1 MQYRRRLQNALR
13 EFGSQLAAAGQGPLA
28 LYEEIARGGTMDGGV
43 PFSAF
48 LHAAKARLPQGL
60 DEADIAVMLGVSK
73 RGSLLDVGLSR
84 ADFVRAFGKGSVP
97 WNGPNFHA
105 PSSAE
110 GWSSLAVR
118 SRLVRRPESLALF
131 LKTVQ
136 LAAPGNTADAHLG
149 VTSMEEVQLYC
160 YQQGTAT
167 LKYPPLELVSQAV
180 SALLKDNE
188 KADRP
193 HEPSPDGFLPTHL
206 LMEAVRAQK
215 TAEADR

>member
-1 MQYRRRLQNALR
+1 MRQ
-13 EFGSQLAAAGQGPLA
+13 
-28 LYEEIARGGTMDGGV
+28 RG
-43 PFSAF
+43 F
-48 LHAAKARLPQGL
+48 
-60 DEADIAVMLGVSK
+60 E
-73 RGSLLDVGLSR
+73 
-84 ADFVRAFGKGSVP
+84 
-97 WNGPNFHA
+97 
-105 PSSAE
+105 
-110 GWSSLAVR
+110 
-118 SRLVRRPESLALF
+118 VRRPESLALF

-136 LAAPGNTADAHLG
+136 LAAPGNTADAPLG

>member
-1 MQYRRRLQNALR
+1 
-13 EFGSQLAAAGQGPLA
+13 
-28 LYEEIARGGTMDGGV
+28 MDGGV

-110 GWSSLAVR
+110 GWSSLAVPQPELGL
-118 SRLVRRPESLALF
+118 SRQGLLLIRLLHRCVYSFTFTPPHVQYHQFSGRRP
-131 LKTVQ
+131 
-136 LAAPGNTADAHLG
+136 
-149 VTSMEEVQLYC
+149 
-160 YQQGTAT
+160 
-167 LKYPPLELVSQAV
+167 
-180 SALLKDNE
+180 
-188 KADRP
+188 
-193 HEPSPDGFLPTHL
+193 
-206 LMEAVRAQK
+206 
-215 TAEADR
+215 